1 MIAAKR
7 IRLVSFGL
15 AAFLLSGMISVSAAD
30 TAAVRPCSDATNKM
44 DDVYCI
50 GQRNVAHRSII
61 SEQKEI
67 AIGQKYAEQINR
79 TAKLVKDPVITEY
92 VNRVAQNIAR
102 SSDAKIPIT
111 VRVIDSPEINA
122 FTLPGGIIYVNTG
135 LLHAAGGE
143 AQLAGVLAHEIA
155 HVACRHWASDATKQT
170 LLQYLTLPLIFTPM
184 SYPVYIG
191 VSEGLNLGIP
201 LAFLKFSRSDEQQA
215 DFLGLQYMWKAGYDP
230 NAYLSMFAKIIQE
243 GRRTPGSVAGV
254 FMDHPPT
261 QDRIINAEKEIKTVL
276 PGRSEYL
283 VSDSEFQSVQE
294 RLNDVLGR
302 MKKIESASNSNRPT
316 LERREPK
323 TGQPPDTSG
332 GQTSTDDK
340 PPVLKRRD

>member
-1 MIAAKR
+1 MIANR
-7 IRLVSFGL
+7 RTRLVSFGL
-15 AAFLLSGMISVSAAD
+15 AAFLVCGVISASAAD
-30 TAAVRPCSDATNKM
+30 TAAVRPCSDASNKM

-67 AIGQKYAEQINR
+67 AIGLKYAEQINR

-135 LLHAAGGE
+135 LLHAAGSE
-143 AQLAGVLAHEIA
+143 AELAGVLAHETA

-170 LLQYLTLPLIFTPM
+170 LLQYAMLPLIFTPM

-191 VSEGLNLGIP
+191 VSEAMNLGVP

-261 QDRIINAEKEIKTVL
+261 EDRIINAEKEIKTVL
-276 PGRSEYL
+276 PALPEYL

-302 MKKIESASNSNRPT
+302 MKKIESANNSNRPT

-323 TGQPPDTSG
+323 TGQPPDASG